1 MIDGIVSAVLFSA
14 VFLYGC
20 LGEILTEKAG
30 HLNLG
35 IPGIMCM
42 GTAGGAFGT
51 TIVMNAAA
59 EAGAEPSYILLL
71 LAVITFGFLF
81 GAATASIYGF
91 FTITL
96 RCNQNITGLALTTL
110 GSGLTQFIM
119 DTITSVPTQKA
130 NLSKAS
136 YVLSSSLPFAKDL
149 GVVGQLLFS
158 YGILVYIGIAVAIVM
173 GIVLKKT
180 RLGLHLRA
188 IGENPATAD
197 AAGVNVNAYKYGAVA
212 IGGGIAG
219 LGGMY
224 YLLDYNKGSFENPG
238 TIEGFGWLCIALV
251 IFVLWKPSFSILG
264 SIIFGLLYILAFKIN
279 TGASAVPKYL
289 IQMSPYIVTVIV
301 LVVLSIID
309 SRENQPPQ
317 ALGLPYFREER

>member
-1 MIDGIVSAVLFSA
+1 MVNVLVSAVAFSA
-14 VFLYGC
+14 VFLFGC
-20 LGEILTEKAG
+20 LGEILTEKSG

-42 GTAGGAFGT
+42 GAAGGALGV
-51 TIVMNAAA
+51 TIVMNSADAV
-59 EAGAEPSYILLL
+59 GAQSSYVMLVLS
-71 LAVITFGFLF
+71 AVTFGFVF

-110 GSGLTQFIM
+110 GSGITQFVM
-119 DTITSVPTQKA
+119 DSITKIPQQKS
-130 NLSKAS
+130 NLSVAGRAVS
-136 YVLSSSLPFAKDL
+136 QSLPFAKDL
-149 GVVGQLLFS
+149 GWFGQLFLS
-158 YGILVYIGIAVAIVM
+158 YGIFVYLGILLAVFM
-173 GIVLKKT
+173 GFVLKKT

-188 IGENPATAD
+188 VGENPATAD
-197 AAGVNVNAYKYGAVA
+197 ATGVNVTAYKYGAVA
-212 IGGGIAG
+212 MGGGIAG

-251 IFVLWKPSFSILG
+251 IFVLWKPNFSILG
-264 SIIFGLLYILAFKIN
+264 SVIFGLLYILAFKIN
-279 TGASAVPKYL
+279 TGSSPVPKYL
-289 IQMSPYIVTVIV
+289 IQMSPYVVTVIV
-301 LVVLSIID
+301 LIVLSIID
-309 SRENQPPQ
+309 TRENQPPQ